1 MNAIQVTGSG
11 SVAGNAC
18 TAKFT
23 ICDFGFT
30 IGGQVARMIL
40 KGVSR
45 PQLEIEVKLM
55 KYITTIDNKEFE
67 IEVVDEHHIRIGNRL
82 LEVDFE
88 SVSGQ
93 PVFSLI
99 LDGKSYEAF
108 VYQGDED
115 WEVLIRGQQYQ
126 VNVEDEREKRLKTSA
141 GGGSMEGG
149 EFHLKAPMP
158 GLVVAILLEEGQEVK
173 KGQVMMILESM
184 KMQNELKAP
193 RDGVIGRIRVKAGE
207 SVEQKQTLLSVQ

>member
-1 MNAIQVTGSG
+1 
-11 SVAGNAC
+11 
-18 TAKFT
+18 
-23 ICDFGFT
+23 
-30 IGGQVARMIL
+30 
-40 KGVSR
+40 
-45 PQLEIEVKLM
+45 M

-67 IEVVDEHHIRIGNRL
+67 IEVVDERHIRIGDRL

-115 WEVLIRGQQYQ
+115 WEVLIHGQQYQ
-126 VNVEDEREKRLKTSA
+126 VKTEDEREKRLKTSA
-141 GGGSMEGG
+141 SGGSMEGG

-158 GLVVAILLEEGQEVK
+158 GLVVAILIEEGQEVK
-173 KGQVMMILESM
+173 KGQVMLILESM

-193 RDGVIGRIRVKAGE
+193 RDGIMGRIRVKAGE
-207 SVEQKQTLLSVQ
+207 SVEQRQTLLSVH